1 MLNLLPSWL
10 LPVYQLRVFAGL
22 MKKFEG
28 LEANM
33 GLNPDRVAVPFQAK
47 IERSLYFLIIS
58 SWSRRKAFW
67 PSPYNIGIL
76 TSSIPIRLYD
86 MSSILVV
93 WRSAIPR

>member
-1 MLNLLPSWL
+1 MLNLLPRWL
-10 LPVYQLRVFAGL
+10 PLYLLGDSPGL
-22 MKKFEG
+22 MQKLEG

-33 GLNPDRVAVPFQAK
+33 GLNPDLVAFPFQAK

-58 SWSRRKAFW
+58 SWSRRKAFG
-67 PSPYNIGIL
+67 PSPYSIGIL
-76 TSSIPIRLYD
+76 TSRIPIRLYD